1 MASRNIEL
9 RGVSVHN
16 LKHIDLDIPQHR
28 LVVICGVS
36 GSGKTSLALD
46 TLYAEGQRRYIE
58 SFSLYTR
65 QFLERLDKPQA
76 DRIDGL
82 PASIAVTR
90 DDVSRSSRA
99 TIGTATETIDYLRL
113 LYAKIGRL
121 FCPSCSRPV
130 ERSSPQSAAEQ
141 LVAQTAGTRL
151 MVAFAAAA
159 QADEARDVLVGRL
172 KEAGFIRVVANG
184 RTVNLADSIEAV
196 GSNSDELLVI
206 VDRLVIGQQAEK
218 RLRDSLETAFR
229 QGDGRAA
236 AFVESS
242 GAEVSPT
249 VLIDDRPWQRLDFS
263 ARLECV
269 HCHRLFADPEPR
281 RFSFNSPLGACPT
294 CEGFGSVT
302 ELDLNLVVPDPSK
315 SIRAGAIAPWNT

>member
-1 MASRNIEL
+1 MTTKLRDSTRAKLHEKELAVVASRNIEL
-9 RGVSVHN
+9 RGVAVHN
-16 LKHIDLDIPQHR
+16 LKHIDLDIPQHQ

-121 FCPSCSRPV
+121 FCPSLYADGGIHR
-130 ERSSPQSAAEQ
+130 ER
-141 LVAQTAGTRL
+141 G
-151 MVAFAAAA
+151 
-159 QADEARDVLVGRL
+159 DARDR
-172 KEAGFIRVVANG
+172 
-184 RTVNLADSIEAV
+184 
-196 GSNSDELLVI
+196 
-206 VDRLVIGQQAEK
+206 VDRPG
-218 RLRDSLETAFR
+218 
-229 QGDGRAA
+229 
-236 AFVESS
+236 VE
-242 GAEVSPT
+242 P
-249 VLIDDRPWQRLDFS
+249 
-263 ARLECV
+263 
-269 HCHRLFADPEPR
+269 PR
-281 RFSFNSPLGACPT
+281 
-294 CEGFGSVT
+294 
-302 ELDLNLVVPDPSK
+302 
-315 SIRAGAIAPWNT
+315 